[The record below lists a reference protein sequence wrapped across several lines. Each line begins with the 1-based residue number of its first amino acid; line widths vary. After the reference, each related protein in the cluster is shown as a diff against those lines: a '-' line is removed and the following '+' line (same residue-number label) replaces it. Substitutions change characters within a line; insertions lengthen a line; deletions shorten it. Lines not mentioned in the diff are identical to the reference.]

1 MRWRWDGADPFGT
14 LQPDGNPA
22 SLGTYVQNLRFPG
35 QYYDQESNLH
45 YNYHRD
51 YDPRIGRYV
60 QSDPIGLN
68 GGVNTYAYV
77 GGNPLLYSDPSG
89 LNPAVGCLAGAWA
102 GPLGCGVGA
111 SIGTAIVG
119 GAALLAILGTPGDI
133 AKPDECTPN
142 KPCPPCKT
150 VSGKVV
156 PAGTIGYRPLDAPPP
171 GKTEHGIM
179 GPHHNIY
186 KANQNPNNCQCFW
199 QAIGAV
205 PPSALPAGA
214 IPIEPFAN

>member
-1 MRWRWDGADPFGT
+1 MLTQTVTGAAPNQVYATVVQNVYADQIDTPRVVTRASDHAMRWRWDGADPFGT

-77 GGNPLLYSDPSG
+77 GGNPLSAIDPSG
-89 LNPAVGCLAGAWA
+89 LDATITYFQGQGGNPFGHVGISVNG
-102 GPLGCGVGA
+102 GP
-111 SIGTAIVG
+111 T
-119 GAALLAILGTPGDI
+119 
-133 AKPDECTPN
+133 
-142 KPCPPCKT
+142 
-150 VSGKVV
+150 
-156 PAGTIGYRPLDAPPP
+156 
-171 GKTEHGIM
+171 
-179 GPHHNIY
+179 
-186 KANQNPNNCQCFW
+186 
-199 QAIGAV
+199 
-205 PPSALPAGA
+205 
-214 IPIEPFAN
+214 